1 MPLLNPFLYGK
12 PVPPARFV
20 GRRDAVRTLFSRL
33 YNGESTA
40 IVGEPHIGK
49 SSLLRYATDDE
60 VRSQWLE
67 EAAPNYFFTDI
78 DCHMLPRNFTSADF
92 WRQALTALSLV
103 VPDEPVVRQWQVVV
117 DNQFGSFTL
126 DSLFQLLARSR
137 RRVVLVIDE
146 FDSLLN
152 HPNFNAE
159 FFGALRSMA
168 TRTDSLAVITA
179 SRLSVAA
186 MNRLSHELNPLGSP
200 FFNNITEVRLLPL
213 SPDESRG
220 LIEMT
225 LADTGVAFTD
235 EDYTFVHDLSSRH
248 PFLLQIAAAGLFD
261 AAVDGKAGEAR
272 YHAGGRFFHDCAAA
286 YFDEFWRHLSPTGQI
301 AMMILALGEMKGRVD
316 GREFNTDDLGRIEWY
331 GPELLHLQD
340 LGMVERVDQR
350 IDIAGLTLWQ
360 GARWR
365 VASRGF
371 AWWAAGNVIAGTRD
385 TVVFDQWLRD
395 KEYQGLLTRE
405 QADSVRSMLNSIPKS
420 VVSGVAQMVKSL
432 LGEMVKG
439 WTGFNPMT
447 RNP

>member
-1 MPLLNPFLYGK
+1 M
-12 PVPPARFV
+12 
-20 GRRDAVRTLFSRL
+20 
-33 YNGESTA
+33 
-40 IVGEPHIGK
+40 II
-49 SSLLRYATDDE
+49 
-60 VRSQWLE
+60 
-67 EAAPNYFFTDI
+67 
-78 DCHMLPRNFTSADF
+78 
-92 WRQALTALSLV
+92 
-103 VPDEPVVRQWQVVV
+103 
-117 DNQFGSFTL
+117 
-126 DSLFQLLARSR
+126 
-137 RRVVLVIDE
+137 IDE
-146 FDSLLN
+146 FDALLN
-152 HPNFNAE
+152 HPSFKNE

-168 TRTDSLAVITA
+168 TRTDGLVVIAA
-179 SRLSVAA
+179 SRLSVSA
-186 MNRLSHELNPLGSP
+186 MNRLSQELNSYGSP

-213 SPDESRG
+213 SPDESRS

-235 EDYTFVHDLSSRH
+235 DDYAFVHDLSSRH
-248 PFLLQIAAAGLFD
+248 PFLMQIAAAGLFD
-261 AAVDGKAGEAR
+261 AAVDGKTGEAR
-272 YHAGGRFFHDCAAA
+272 YQAGGQFFHDCAAA
-286 YFDEFWRHLSPTGQI
+286 YFDDFWRHLSPTGQT

-316 GREFNTDDLGRIEWY
+316 GREFDTSDLGRIEWY
-331 GPELLHLQD
+331 GPELLHLQE

-350 IDIAGLTLWQ
+350 IGIAGLTLWQ

-405 QADSVRSMLNSIPKS
+405 QADSVRSLLNSIPKS

>member
-49 SSLLRYATDDE
+49 SSLLRYVMDDD
-60 VRSQWLE
+60 VRAQWLDNV
-67 EAAPNYFFTDI
+67 APNHFFTEI
-78 DCHMLPRNFTSADF
+78 DCHMLPRSHTPADF
-92 WRQALTALSLV
+92 WRQALAALFPA
-103 VPDEPVVRQWQVVV
+103 VPDEAVARQWQVVA

-126 DSLFQLLARSR
+126 DSLFHLLARSR

-146 FDSLLN
+146 FDALLN

-168 TRTDSLAVITA
+168 TRTDALAVITA

-213 SPDESRG
+213 SPDESRS

-225 LADTGVAFTD
+225 LAETGVAFTD
-235 EDYTFVHDLSSRH
+235 EDYAFIHDLSSRH
-248 PFLLQIAAAGLFD
+248 PFLMQIAAAGLFD
-261 AAVDGKAGEAR
+261 AALDGNTGEAR
-272 YHAGGRFFHDCAAA
+272 YQAGGRFFHDCAAA
-286 YFDEFWRHLSPTGQI
+286 YFDDFWRHLSPTGQI

-316 GREFNTDDLGRIEWY
+316 GREFNTDDIGRIEWY

-340 LGMVERVDQR
+340 LGMVEKVDQR
-350 IDIAGLTLWQ
+350 IGIAGLTLWQ
-360 GARWR
+360 GAHWR

-371 AWWAAGNVIAGTRD
+371 AWWAAGNVIAKTRD

-405 QADSVRSMLNSIPKS
+405 QADSVRSLLNSIPKS

-439 WTGFNPMT
+439 WTGFNPT
-447 RNP
+447 TSNS